1 MLIVEMIARINE
13 LARKQRES
21 SLTEAEQVEQ
31 AHLRRSYIDV
41 IKARVKEQ
49 IDTVQTDKHPP
60 GCGCGHHH

>member
-1 MLIVEMIARINE
+1 MLTPEMIDRINE

-31 AHLRRSYIDV
+31 AQLRRSYIDV

-49 IDTVQTDKHPP
+49 IDTAQTEAHPP
-60 GCGCGHHH
+60 GCGCGRHH